1 MAPTHARPEALA
13 APGLIG
19 PVSIIKQPTDGPRS
33 NRRARSRPFS
43 HVHLEVD
50 LLSGGESDAEP
61 SRLERW
67 RQLLSQKDVVESS
80 DLVLLTVGTLHALSA
95 CRFRR
100 VDHWEIVPGGWL
112 PPPTTHE
119 PGRGVGEPVGLLLAA
134 LQTESGSSVSRARSF
149 SVRLSDR
156 GGNHV
161 DVIIRHIHRERRH
174 ALSLD
179 LWGLWTKA
187 TVGDLKGALSE
198 RLPVRETTQT
208 KHQYA

>member
-1 MAPTHARPEALA
+1 VSPTHVRPEALA

-33 NRRARSRPFS
+33 NRRRRNRPYS

-50 LLSGGESDAEP
+50 LLAGTDGGPEP

-67 RQLLSQKDVVESS
+67 RQMLSQREVVESS
-80 DLVLLTVGTLHALSA
+80 DLVLLTVGMLHALSA

-112 PPPTTHE
+112 PPPSAHE
-119 PGRGVGEPVGLLLAA
+119 SGRGVGEPVGLLLGA
-134 LQTESGSSVSRARSF
+134 LQTDSGAPVSRARSF

-161 DVIIRHIHRERRH
+161 DVVIRRVHRERRH
-174 ALSLD
+174 ALTLD
-179 LWGLWTKA
+179 LWGLWTKG
-187 TVGDLKGALSE
+187 TVNDLKGALSE
-198 RLPVRETTQT
+198 RLPVRQVTQT